1 MFVTFWPLCTDA
13 LARSKPL
20 TCAEFRKYSC
30 VEKFVRVCALVPDC
44 LSHQFCCIRS
54 SAPLR
59 RRGHMQPTGLEDCAI
74 LIVEDEPM
82 IAMDLAQAFERAG
95 AGIAVTSSLR
105 HALILVE
112 DQNLSAA
119 VLDHVLSDGDSSPLC
134 RRLEERGLPFV
145 VYSGLGKLGGPW
157 LSERR

>member
-1 MFVTFWPLCTDA
+1 MA
-13 LARSKPL
+13 I
-20 TCAEFRKYSC
+20 
-30 VEKFVRVCALVPDC
+30 EKGV
-44 LSHQFCCIRS
+44 
-54 SAPLR
+54 
-59 RRGHMQPTGLEDCAI
+59 MQPTLQDRAI

-145 VYSGLGKLGGPW
+145 VYSGLGKLDGPCA
-157 LSERR
+157 LGAQVAKPEKPAVLVSMVAELINGRPQ